1 MFLYFLLFGLPP
13 GTRGCLLFVWCMLLI
28 LQLDSFG
35 SSFIPVYSC
44 QVRAFLTDSSFI
56 RPRHI
61 ANSLWS
67 FSQLQILE
75 ASLLDLISSV
85 ALDHME
91 SFEPQSLASSA
102 WALTKLN
109 LSHPELWFALSRRCE
124 ESMFDFD
131 ARGLSN
137 TAWTC
142 ATMRRH
148 DVPLLEAL
156 SAATV
161 PKLAEFDEQALSTTM
176 WASAKLMFQ
185 NKILIDAMVLEILDR
200 NANLH

>member
-1 MFLYFLLFGLPP
+1 MFLLFGLRPD
-13 GTRGCLLFVWCMLLI
+13 TRGCVLFVCCMLLI

-35 SSFIPVYSC
+35 SSLIRVYSC

-75 ASLLDLISSV
+75 ASLLDLIASV

-102 WALTKLN
+102 
-109 LSHPELWFALSRRCE
+109 
-124 ESMFDFD
+124 
-131 ARGLSN
+131 
-137 TAWTC
+137 
-142 ATMRRH
+142 
-148 DVPLLEAL
+148 
-156 SAATV
+156 
-161 PKLAEFDEQALSTTM
+161 
-176 WASAKLMFQ
+176 
-185 NKILIDAMVLEILDR
+185 
-200 NANLH
+200 